1 MIGFQ
6 DRGEGAFQRRNGAA
20 ADFPIAKIGKMVTF
34 VVLPALKSKFIAG
47 YLTATNGAGLRPRDP
62 AKEGDMWEYSDK
74 VKEHFLNP
82 RNAGEMEDAN
92 AVGEVGSMACG
103 DALKLMLNV
112 DEEGKIQDARFQ
124 TFGCASAIASAS
136 ALTELLK
143 GKTVEEAEKL
153 SNQDIA
159 DYLGGLPREKMHC
172 SVLGRQALDQALS
185 NYRGEPV
192 KEQEGEVVCECFGVT
207 DLEIEKAVK
216 ENNLS
221 TVEEVTDY
229 TKAGGGCENCH
240 DKIREIISR
249 VQQEERPPSRPKL
262 SNIQKIRMIEETIDR
277 EIRPSL
283 QQDGGDIELVDVV
296 GNRVLVATR
305 GACAVCKASELTLT
319 HFVETK
325 LRELV
330 WPELV
335 VEEVKE

>member
-1 MIGFQ
+1 
-6 DRGEGAFQRRNGAA
+6 
-20 ADFPIAKIGKMVTF
+20 
-34 VVLPALKSKFIAG
+34 
-47 YLTATNGAGLRPRDP
+47 
-62 AKEGDMWEYSDK
+62 MWEYSDK

-82 RNAGEMEDAN
+82 RNAGEVEDAN

-103 DALKLMLNV
+103 DALKLMLKV
-112 DEEGKIQDARFQ
+112 DEGGKIQDAKFQ

-136 ALTELLK
+136 ALTEMLK
-143 GKTVEEAEKL
+143 GKSVEEAEKIT
-153 SNQDIA
+153 NQDIA
-159 DYLGGLPREKMHC
+159 DFLGGLPREKMHC
-172 SVLGRQALDQALS
+172 SVLGRQALEQALAH
-185 NYRGEPV
+185 YRGEPA
-192 KEQEGEVVCECFGVT
+192 KEKEGEIVCECFGVT

-216 ENNLS
+216 ENNLT

-240 DKIREIISR
+240 EKIREIIAK
-249 VQQEERPPSRPKL
+249 VHAEERPRVRPKL
-262 SNIQKIRMIEETIDR
+262 SNIQKLRMIEETIDR

-283 QQDGGDIELVDVV
+283 QQDGGDIELIDVI